1 MALFPDHA
9 ARNARIKQNQIMF
22 NQLSIGNKFHNTE
35 VEGEKAKDHAWMLHQ
50 KKYSEDVFNAKLQI
64 QGKVNK
70 AYEDMARRLAT
81 ASKVN
86 EGGRSRRYGDNIG
99 LMAASKIS
107 QLENM
112 ARKVNGP
119 IASANINSGAIQL
132 ASRLGKIHSRV
143 GIGVG
148 AKQGVTYTKR
158 NQFLSA
164 VKLAAQIGTGDWG
177 GAFGTLGP
185 DGTGG
190 NASMFQ
196 WMSGQSETASKWSG
210 LGGSA

>member
-9 ARNARIKQNQIMF
+9 ARKAKIQQSQIMF
-22 NQLSIGNKFHNTE
+22 NQLSLGNKFHNTE
-35 VEGEKAKDHAWMLHQ
+35 AEGEKAKDHAWSLYN
-50 KKYSEDVFNAKLQI
+50 KNYSENVFNAKLKI
-64 QGKVNK
+64 QGKVFK
-70 AYEDMARRLAT
+70 GQEDMARRLAT
-81 ASKVN
+81 SSKVN

-112 ARKVNGP
+112 ARKVGGP

-132 ASRLGKIHSRV
+132 ASRIGKIDSQV
-143 GIGVG
+143 GLGPG
-148 AKQGVTYTKR
+148 AKMGVTYTPR

-164 VKLAAQIGTGDWG
+164 VKLAAKIGTGDFG
-177 GAFGTLGP
+177 GAFGELEG
-185 DGTGG
+185 GG

-196 WMSGQSETASKWSG
+196 WLGGKSKTTGWTG
-210 LGGSA
+210 LGGTA